1 MDPVTGAVAGGVLSG
16 GLGLI
21 GSLIS
26 NQSSAAQAEKQMDF
40 QKEMSNTAHQRE
52 VDDLKAA
59 GLNPILSALG
69 SGASTPG
76 GAQGTVN
83 DLGSHVEKGFNTGLA
98 IRTAQSTLDNT
109 DADTGNKRAEKANI
123 NQDTQN
129 KISQNGLINAQA
141 IATAKQIDELNMRN
155 QILKETLPS
164 QIKKLKL
171 KEIILN

>member
-1 MDPVTGAVAGGVLSG
+1 
-16 GLGLI
+16 
-21 GSLIS
+21 
-26 NQSSAAQAEKQMDF
+26 
-40 QKEMSNTAHQRE
+40 MSNTAHQRE

-98 IRTAQSTLDNT
+98 IRSAQSTLANT

-164 QIKKLKL
+164 QIKKAKAEGDYSELNQVMGLIGSGASSAKD
-171 KEIILN
+171 ILDILSPIKQFFKGKK